1 MKGISQLHSAG
12 LFACV
17 LAFFLIVPVCGCT
30 SKENKKARHLEK
42 ARQYA
47 EEKEFQK
54 AVIELK
60 NVIQLD
66 GDDDAAYV
74 ELGEMHLKLK
84 QGHEAYQSF
93 LKAASLNPDNSK
105 AQLKIGQMLL
115 LGRKPEE
122 ARKKAELVLKSAPGD
137 VEALG
142 LLSGVQ
148 VQEKDIDGAMETLKK
163 ALASDPR
170 DFNTHLSLARLLF
183 AKADHKGAE
192 KSYLE
197 AIALN
202 SKSSTPFVELS
213 RLYTTRGELEK
224 AEATLKRMIETEG
237 ENYRSLQILALFY
250 ESTGQWEKAEKTQLL
265 CADSSQ
271 KDDINPL
278 MSLGGFYARRN
289 SYEKALAAM
298 NKALDIKKGDLEILS
313 SIAQLQFDFKHFEE
327 AAANADKVLEKDK
340 GHLGANFLKGRLY
353 LANRE
358 YSLALEKFELLTRER
373 PRSEMAFYY
382 KALALIQKGEAKLAE
397 PDLLKA
403 IELNPKLL
411 EPRLILAESYLRER
425 NKELARQQIEAAQKI
440 SPADVR
446 VISLMGNLKMLAQDG
461 RGAEE
466 VFKKLVELHPNDPSS
481 YVRLGAFY
489 GAAGRIPEAEK
500 HLGKALELNPDQR
513 DAIALITGIYVQQKK
528 YEEALKLCASH
539 RRRMGADPQ
548 SLAYVSYLE
557 GRVLLSM
564 GERGKALEHFE
575 KAIESDPNT
584 IGAYEAVARVHLA
597 EKRLDQAREQYE
609 SIIQRDPNYVPG
621 HMALGAI
628 YEQLGELKKAEEAYR
643 TALSIQKDFAPAAN
657 NLAWI
662 LVETGGNIDEAL
674 GLAQTAKSKMAK
686 NPAVMDTLGW
696 IYYLKGSL
704 LNAIGELQDA
714 VQLDASNAVIHH
726 HLGQAFYKNNQ
737 LEKATESLERALSV
751 DQNFKGAEQARKLLK
766 EIKAKS

>member
-1 MKGISQLHSAG
+1 MLPRELCPKGNPMKGISQFHSAR
-12 LFACV
+12 LFAFV
-17 LAFFLIVPVCGCT
+17 LAFFLLSPVCGCT

-47 EEKEFQK
+47 EKNEFQK

-66 GDDDAAYV
+66 GDDDSAYM
-74 ELGEMHLKLK
+74 ELGEIYLKLK
-84 QGHEAYQSF
+84 QGNEAYQSF
-93 LKAASLNPDNSK
+93 LKAASLNPNNSK
-105 AQLKIGQMLL
+105 AQLKLGQMLL
-115 LGRKPEE
+115 LGRKPQE
-122 ARKKAELVLKSAPGD
+122 ARKKAELVLKSAPGS

-148 VQEKDIDGAMETLKK
+148 VQEKNIDGAMETLKK
-163 ALASDPR
+163 ALDSDPR
-170 DFNTHLSLARLLF
+170 DFNTHISLARLLL

-192 KSYLE
+192 KAYLE

-202 SKSSTPFVELS
+202 SRSSTPFVELS
-213 RLYTTRGELEK
+213 RLYTTRGEPGK
-224 AEATLKRMIETEG
+224 AEATLKKMIEAEG
-237 ENYRSLQILALFY
+237 ENYRNLQILALFY

-265 CADSSQ
+265 SADSST

-298 NKALDIKKGDLEILS
+298 NRALEIKKGDLEILS
-313 SIAQLQFDFKHFEE
+313 SIAQLQFDCRHFEE

-353 LANRE
+353 LANKESSR
-358 YSLALEKFELLTRER
+358 ALEKFELLTRER

-411 EPRLILAESYLRER
+411 EARLILAEAYLRER

-440 SPADVR
+440 SPQDVR
-446 VISLMGNLKMLAQDG
+446 VLSLQGNLKMLEQDG

-466 VFKKLVELHPNDPSS
+466 VFKKLVELHPNDPSA

-489 GAAGRIPEAEK
+489 GAAGRIPEAER
-500 HLGKALELNPDQR
+500 HLRKALELNPDQR
-513 DAIALITGIYVQQKK
+513 DAIGLITGIYVQQKK
-528 YEEALKLCASH
+528 YEEALKLCTSQ
-539 RRRMGADPQ
+539 RQRPGADPQ
-548 SLAYVSYLE
+548 ALAYLSYLE

-575 KAIESDPNT
+575 KAIEADPDT
-584 IGAYEAVARVHLA
+584 LGAYEAIARVHLA
-597 EKRLDQAREQYE
+597 EKKLDQAREQYE
-609 SIIQRDPNYVPG
+609 SIIRKDPKYKIKRTVP
-621 HMALGAI
+621 
-628 YEQLGELKKAEEAYR
+628 
-643 TALSIQKDFAPAAN
+643 N
-657 NLAWI
+657 
-662 LVETGGNIDEAL
+662 
-674 GLAQTAKSKMAK
+674 KS
-686 NPAVMDTLGW
+686 
-696 IYYLKGSL
+696 
-704 LNAIGELQDA
+704 
-714 VQLDASNAVIHH
+714 
-726 HLGQAFYKNNQ
+726 
-737 LEKATESLERALSV
+737 
-751 DQNFKGAEQARKLLK
+751 
-766 EIKAKS
+766 